1 MEEKD
6 DILNEVTNGEYKYGF
21 VTDIDTETIPKGL
34 SEEVVRMISAKKGE
48 PEWMTEFR
56 LKAYRHWLT
65 MTMPRWPHLDLP
77 EIDFQDI
84 IYYAAPKQKPK
95 LSSMDEVDPELKAT
109 FDKLGVPLEEQ
120 MLLSGIADDRAA
132 QKKSLAWIRAQSRER
147 NCVAC
152 IANHDFDVKPGAIT
166 L

>member
-65 MTMPRWPHLDLP
+65 MTMPRSVASFSCRMNHSFWGALP
-77 EIDFQDI
+77 EPNVLRTTAFN
-84 IYYAAPKQKPK
+84 PGTCSTELMM
-95 LSSMDEVDPELKAT
+95 LS
-109 FDKLGVPLEEQ
+109 
-120 MLLSGIADDRAA
+120 
-132 QKKSLAWIRAQSRER
+132 
-147 NCVAC
+147 
-152 IANHDFDVKPGAIT
+152 
-166 L
+166 

>member
-48 PEWMTEFR
+48 PEWMTDFR

-65 MTMPRWPHLDLP
+65 MTMPRWPHLDLCCA
-77 EIDFQDI
+77 EAETETVQ
-84 IYYAAPKQKPK
+84 YGR
-95 LSSMDEVDPELKAT
+95 SR
-109 FDKLGVPLEEQ
+109 
-120 MLLSGIADDRAA
+120 SGA
-132 QKKSLAWIRAQSRER
+132 EG
-147 NCVAC
+147 
-152 IANHDFDVKPGAIT
+152 DVR
-166 L
+166 

>member
-65 MTMPRWPHLDLP
+65 MTMPRWPHLDL
-77 EIDFQDI
+77 DR
-84 IYYAAPKQKPK
+84 KSTR
-95 LSSMDEVDPELKAT
+95 LNSSHNV
-109 FDKLGVPLEEQ
+109 
-120 MLLSGIADDRAA
+120 I
-132 QKKSLAWIRAQSRER
+132 SRMPSS
-147 NCVAC
+147 A
-152 IANHDFDVKPGAIT
+152 
-166 L
+166 